1 MITPCHAI
9 LTDPI
14 NNLFSLNNIG
24 YYFGSKII
32 YLSQYKKKNV
42 AENWKLKI
50 LLEKREI
57 NRFVM

>member
-32 YLSQYKKKNV
+32 YLSQYKKKKCG
-42 AENWKLKI
+42 WKLKI
-50 LLEKREI
+50 KDFIRKKGDK
-57 NRFVM
+57 